1 MDDGTFH
8 DAALVLVA
16 HGSTTNAE
24 SSAPT
29 YQHADE
35 LRQRGI
41 FGQVLECFWKL
52 EPGIAGV
59 LRGVILPRAFVVPLF
74 ISDGYFT
81 EEVIPRELGLAKGTA
96 MSNGKESEPAGWR
109 HQNVGEL
116 AVFYTEPVGTHAAM
130 TDVLLARA
138 RGVVA
143 KHPFPL
149 APPTQDITLFI
160 AGHGTSQNENSRR
173 AIEQQ
178 VELVRARHVYA
189 EVHGVFMEE
198 EPRIEHCYTLAATR
212 NVVVVPFFISDGL
225 HSQEDIPVL
234 LGESQWQV
242 RERLRAG
249 LPTWRNPTE
258 KSGRRVWY
266 SAAVGTEP
274 SLADVVLERV
284 RAAVGGE
291 LV

>member
-1 MDDGTFH
+1 MDNGTFL
-8 DAALVLVA
+8 DAALVLVG

-35 LRQRGI
+35 LRRRGV

-59 LRGVILPRAFVVPLF
+59 LRGVILRRVFVVPLF

-81 EEVIPRELGLAKGTA
+81 EEVIPRELGLVKG
-96 MSNGKESEPAGWR
+96 GESARGDWR
-109 HQNVGEL
+109 HQSLGGL
-116 AVFYTEPVGTHAAM
+116 AVTYTEPVGTHDAM

-138 RGVVA
+138 AEVVA
-143 KHPFPL
+143 KHPFP
-149 APPTQDITLFI
+149 ATPRKEDITLFI

-173 AIEQQ
+173 AIERQ
-178 VELVRARHVYA
+178 VERIRALKVYA

-198 EPRIEHCYTLAATR
+198 EPRVEDCYALATTR
-212 NVVVVPFFISDGL
+212 NIVLVPFFISDGL
-225 HSQEDIPVL
+225 HSREDLPVL
-234 LGESQWQV
+234 LGESEDQV
-242 RERLRAG
+242 RDRLRAG

-258 KSGRRVWY
+258 KRGRRVWY
-266 SAAVGTEP
+266 SAAIGTEP
-274 SLADVVLERV
+274 SLAEVVMERV
-284 RAAVGGE
+284 RSAAGG
-291 LV
+291 VSV